1 VSLHVYQANRS
12 AAEGYVFAQLLQQNT
27 HGAASITQ
35 GNHTLTGLGTNGAS
49 VSEGNKFAVFAEV
62 RSDLLNAVYQD
73 SFTRLGAVQFTRQQ
87 SDTVSAT
94 AVSYIAGFGFFELS
108 LAALDGDGDI
118 EQIATLSITQDDNT
132 ISARAVETGE
142 AVVSIIQ
149 EDQTVSAAGTA
160 EQVAGWTRVTPSDST
175 WTTVTPSDSTW
186 TTV

>member
-1 VSLHVYQANRS
+1 
-12 AAEGYVFAQLLQQNT
+12 VFAALLQGRF
-27 HGAASITQ
+27 GATASYTQ
-35 GNHTLTGLGTNGAS
+35 DNHTLTGRGINGAE
-49 VSEGNKFAVFAEV
+49 VSEGNKFAVYAEN
-62 RSDLLNAVYQD
+62 RSDLLNAAYQEAF
-73 SFTRLGAVQFTRQQ
+73 SRLGAFQFTHQQ
-87 SDTVSAT
+87 GDTIT
-94 AVSYIAGFGFFELS
+94 AFAESYIAGFGFIELA
-108 LAALDGDGDI
+108 LAELDGDGDI